1 MTISEMFQK
10 RIGEFA
16 KGNAMIVNRKFDA
29 PRGTHVELYRPVQ
42 NLRLFLGHTMPQ
54 SDVTMTP
61 IVMVGGEDGR

>member
-16 KGNAMIVNRKFDA
+16 RGNAMIVNRRFDA
-29 PRGTHVELYRPVQ
+29 HVELYRPVQ
-42 NLRLFLGHTMPQ
+42 NLRLFRGHTMPQ

-61 IVMVGGEDGR
+61 IVMVGGENA